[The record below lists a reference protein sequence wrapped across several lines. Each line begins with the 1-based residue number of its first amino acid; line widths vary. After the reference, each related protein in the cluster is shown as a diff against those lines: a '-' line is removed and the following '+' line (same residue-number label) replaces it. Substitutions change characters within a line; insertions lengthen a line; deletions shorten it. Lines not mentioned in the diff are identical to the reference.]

1 MPTYACVQTDRHE
14 GGLEEVVWEEVPA
27 QVQEAVQDTHPAL
40 LRRTWPWHRL
50 YMYRETGT
58 QDFSGLF
65 SHNKSLWLQEN
76 KTGVACLQLYTMP
89 KNNLNLA

>member
-50 YMYRETGT
+50 YICV
-58 QDFSGLF
+58 D
-65 SHNKSLWLQEN
+65 K
-76 KTGVACLQLYTMP
+76 
-89 KNNLNLA
+89 

>member
-1 MPTYACVQTDRHE
+1 MRYRFKKSFQHSTLSLKLFQVAMPTYACVQTDRHE

-50 YMYRETGT
+50 YM
-58 QDFSGLF
+58 
-65 SHNKSLWLQEN
+65 
-76 KTGVACLQLYTMP
+76 
-89 KNNLNLA
+89 